1 MKTTLTPEQ
10 SATLIAKGIS
20 ADKASMVRMD
30 FNGTY
35 AYVSGEEA
43 QTVRDC
49 VNGQF
54 YVEECRVF
62 ALADILS
69 LLPKTINYKTLYME
83 CLGTTWEVGYR
94 CERKTFSISEVIYK
108 EELIDALY
116 ELVLWCIDN
125 HVKLD

>member
-1 MKTTLTPEQ
+1 MKQTLSVEQ

-20 ADKASMVRMD
+20 ADKASMVRLD

-43 QTVRDC
+43 QSVRDC

-62 ALADILS
+62 ALADITA
-69 LLPKTINYKTLYME
+69 LLRLPLLHPKNK
-83 CLGTTWEVGYR
+83 R
-94 CERKTFSISEVIYK
+94 
-108 EELIDALY
+108 
-116 ELVLWCIDN
+116 
-125 HVKLD
+125 